1 MNTTGQ
7 RYPRPKPRFAGLADV
22 VLVAV
27 DAVAKGWSE
36 GEIGLL
42 AGGVALLIVALVV
55 AGLVAWLKIRRR
67 RTSSNA
73 TNFSYGE
80 AVEMDTMPSAIVPFA
95 PTPPA

>member
-1 MNTTGQ
+1 MSNTTQ
-7 RYPRPKPRFAGLADV
+7 RYPRPKPKFAGFADV

-27 DAVAKGWSE
+27 DAVATGWSE
-36 GEIGLL
+36 GEIGLV
-42 AGGVALLIVALVV
+42 AGGVVLLIVSLVV
-55 AGLVAWLKIRRR
+55 AGLVAWLKVRRR
-67 RTSSNA
+67 RANSNA

>member
-1 MNTTGQ
+1 MNNTDQ

-80 AVEMDTMPSAIVPFA
+80 AVEMESTTSAITPFA

>member
-27 DAVAKGWSE
+27 DAVATGWSE
-36 GEIGLL
+36 GEIGLV
-42 AGGVALLIVALVV
+42 AGGVVLLIVSLVV
-55 AGLVAWLKIRRR
+55 AGLVAWWKVRRR
-67 RTSSNA
+67 RANSNA

-80 AVEMDTMPSAIVPFA
+80 AVEMESTTSAITPFA